1 MHKSGGTGKT
11 LPGSTHLSPEDQQQA
26 NLVYSSANFRD
37 ADQPRVY
44 QYNPSE
50 QVIIVLFDKIICAL
64 LLAFHIY

>member
-26 NLVYSSANFRD
+26 NLVYSSANFRGP
-37 ADQPRVY
+37 DQQKVY

-50 QVIIVLFDKIICAL
+50 QVIL
-64 LLAFHIY
+64 LC